1 MAMKYE
7 CLSAVDQ
14 ARRQAVRAKV
24 KELYIFA
31 TEIMDPC
38 DLEAMDVFNRL
49 HCAVWDSLIG
59 PELPAVRSLFRTWPQ
74 RTDEDIHR
82 INVRL
87 VMLRDRFIR
96 PLLYELVGDMQE
108 AHAINIFSQSRI
120 KRRYK
125 DRENER
131 KYTSDAALSGI
142 AEYVASNCRAH
153 QGRRR
158 RTAK

>member
-1 MAMKYE
+1 MKYD
-7 CLSAVDQ
+7 CLSGVEQ

-31 TEIMDPC
+31 TQIMDPC

-74 RTDEDIHR
+74 RTDEDVHR

-87 VMLRDRFIR
+87 VMLRDRFIK

-131 KYTSDAALSGI
+131 KYTSDAALSRI
-142 AEYVASNCRAH
+142 REYLESSRGKT
-153 QGRRR
+153 QSRRR
-158 RTAK
+158 RRAR